1 MQHIIRVLSVNTAYL
16 QIIAVYLCFAF
27 TLSYL
32 EGVLPNDN
40 GKGAFGFSIKGYT
53 QSGVK

>member
-32 EGVLPNDN
+32 EGVLQSDN
-40 GKGAFGFSIKGYT
+40 EKGAFGFTMKGYT
-53 QSGVK
+53 Q

>member
-27 TLSYL
+27 TYL
-32 EGVLPNDN
+32 EGVLQSDN
-40 GKGAFGFSIKGYT
+40 GKRALGFPKRVTHIEVLSN
-53 QSGVK
+53 